1 MIGKQIMKKIIAMV
15 CMMIMITACAS
26 ENSIPLAFT
35 QADLQNIL
43 ETEWQKFASENKLS
57 SGGLAMQILS
67 PKGNYFISTGMG
79 ENMQKSHHFRIAS
92 VTKTFTAAAIML
104 LHQQERLNINDLI
117 TANIPGTNTPYVPY
131 DIPYKDKITIKMI
144 LMHRAGI
151 FDLSNETI
159 PETAATYGKKYV
171 GWNYISYVMALNDN
185 VKHQFTFDEL
195 FGFIV
200 DNKLYDFVPTPT
212 YDKYSY
218 SDTAYCLLGAIIER
232 VSGKTFE
239 EFIRDEFLQPNGLTN
254 TTLPWRGDD
263 RTLPAPFVTGYTWGN
278 GNLTDTT
285 LSNMS
290 PFVANGNIIS
300 TPLELASWAKRLFT
314 GKTVLTMDTVQMMMT
329 CLPEKSGSTSAYG
342 LGIDYK
348 PSRGY
353 GHNGAHEGY
362 LTNMYYKPEQDIAYV
377 LFTNVLG
384 NSKELL
390 LIQMAFLDSVTNKIF
405 AEMRY

>member
-1 MIGKQIMKKIIAMV
+1 MKVIMAMICMAIMA
-15 CMMIMITACAS
+15 TACVS
-26 ENSIPLAFT
+26 ENSTQHAFT
-35 QADLQNIL
+35 QEELQNIL
-43 ETEWQKFASENKLS
+43 ETEWQKFASENRLS
-57 SGGLAMQILS
+57 SGGLAMQIIT
-67 PKGNYFISTGMG
+67 PKGNYFMTTGMG
-79 ENMQKSHHFRIAS
+79 ERMDNSHHFRIAS

-104 LHQQERLNINDLI
+104 LQQQGKLNIDDLI

-131 DIPYKDKITIKMI
+131 NIPYKDKITIKMI

-151 FDLSNETI
+151 FDLSNENV
-159 PETAATYGKKYV
+159 PDTAATHGKPYV
-171 GWNYISYVMALNDN
+171 GWNYLGYVTTLNND
-185 VKHQFTFDEL
+185 VEHQFTFDEL

-200 DNKLYDFVPTPT
+200 ENNLYNFEPT
-212 YDKYSY
+212 YDTYLY

-239 EFIRDEFLQPNGLTN
+239 AFIRDEFLQPNGLTN
-254 TTLPWRGDD
+254 TTLPWKGDD
-263 RTLPAPFVTGYTWGN
+263 RALPAPLVTGYTWEN
-278 GNLTDTT
+278 NTLTDKT

-300 TPLELASWAKRLFT
+300 TSHELALWAKRLFT
-314 GKTVLTMDTVQMMMT
+314 GKTVLTMDTVQMMMAG
-329 CLPEKSGSTSAYG
+329 LPEKPGSTSKYG

-377 LFTNVLG
+377 IFTNVLG
-384 NSKELL
+384 NSYDLL
-390 LIQMAFLDSVTNKIF
+390 RVQMAFLDSVTNKIIT
-405 AEMRY
+405 EMGY

>member
-1 MIGKQIMKKIIAMV
+1 
-15 CMMIMITACAS
+15 
-26 ENSIPLAFT
+26 
-35 QADLQNIL
+35 
-43 ETEWQKFASENKLS
+43 
-57 SGGLAMQILS
+57 MQILT
-67 PKGNYFISTGMG
+67 PKGNYFMTTGMG
-79 ENMQKSHHFRIAS
+79 ERMDNSYHFRIAS

-104 LHQQERLNINDLI
+104 LHQQGRLNIDNLI

-131 DIPYKDKITIKMI
+131 DIPYKDKISIRMI

-151 FDLSNETI
+151 FDLSNQLI
-159 PETAATYGKKYV
+159 PDTAATHGKPYV
-171 GWNYISYVMALNDN
+171 GWDYFGYVIALKNDDE
-185 VKHQFTFDEL
+185 HQFTFDEL

-200 DNKLYDFVPTPT
+200 ENKLYNFMPT
-212 YDKYSY
+212 YDTYSY

-239 EFIRDEFLQPNGLTN
+239 EFIRDEFLQPNGFTN
-254 TTLPWRGDD
+254 TTLPWKGND
-263 RTLPAPFVTGYTWGN
+263 RTLPAPYVTGYTWESVT
-278 GNLTDTT
+278 LTDKT

-300 TPLELASWAKRLFT
+300 TPFELASWAKRLFT

-329 CLPEKSGSTSAYG
+329 CLPEKPGSTSKYG

-362 LTNMYYKPEQDIAYV
+362 LTNMYYKPEHDVSYV
-377 LFTNVLG
+377 IFTNVLG
-384 NSKELL
+384 NSYDLL
-390 LIQMAFLDSVTNKIF
+390 RLQMAFLDSVTSKIF
-405 AEMRY
+405 SEMGLYN